1 MLKIERSES
10 KNPGIT
16 LRLEGRVIGPWVEEV
31 RKVSEKIIASGSTL
45 ALDLSEVTFLDRE
58 GIRLLQVLRQRQ
70 VTFLNSSVFVAEQ
83 LRS

>member
-1 MLKIERSES
+1 MLKIERSKS